1 MACGRWYRCCYRIN
15 PTLMWGLIQAAIW
28 SHLLWLWL
36 QYGEV
41 GYSWTHTNKTN
52 LIKMK
57 MFPWHSMRDKAKT
70 VHSYKFIHILLKQ
83 KTNQWI
89 PVFFFGNRCRS
100 KKTKKT
106 NLNTAVSV
114 RVLQSKKTET
124 LIICMTSEETN
135 LFRPLLE
142 MENMFE
148 LLISLWNSIKPTKDK
163 RGRWGDLLE
172 MCIAGIQ
179 WLDRLKCIDTTREG
193 RILCVSEC

>member
-100 KKTKKT
+100 KKNKK
-106 NLNTAVSV
+106 NKLKHSCICQGPAVQKDWDINYLHDEW
-114 RVLQSKKTET
+114 RNQPLQTFTWDGKHVWT
-124 LIICMTSEETN
+124 LDFALKQHQTH
-135 LFRPLLE
+135 
-142 MENMFE
+142 
-148 LLISLWNSIKPTKDK
+148 K
-163 RGRWGDLLE
+163 R
-172 MCIAGIQ
+172 
-179 WLDRLKCIDTTREG
+179 
-193 RILCVSEC
+193 